1 MIAAAATYGSQERI
15 LRTARPHADESLN
28 GLLLRISEING
39 YERPGWLLELAH
51 APENAVTA
59 RTALDGLAYA
69 IRQPVSVLQERAYW
83 NPAPKTRAFATF
95 FGKPVRNYHIERR
108 GVRVCPRCLEQ
119 NGHCR
124 ALWDIRLV
132 TVCPD
137 HDCALLD
144 SCPGCRQPITW
155 ARRNVAAC
163 DCGCDWRTVA
173 SVPADPQVS
182 ELAAVIHGAAGF
194 PVRRKINRDQW
205 SWLRRAQLI
214 DVLDA
219 IYIFGAY
226 GLSGGQ
232 TVTKLLSGRRS
243 AADMQALLKET
254 AGVLC
259 DWPAGF
265 HRFLDR
271 IRATRSTDAKTGIVS
286 EFGEFYSAL
295 HRRFAKRRL
304 GFLQSAFQDYLAK
317 NWNGGYAKPQARW
330 AKPSGNMA
338 FVARPEV
345 ARILGISPQTVDVLL
360 REGELEG
367 ETRPMGTSRSF
378 AVVTRRSLNAYQKRR
393 RNIIESE
400 QASQLLGISRGCYR
414 EMVNAGI
421 IKANQERKAHRPR
434 KAFEVDRRLID
445 GLLSR
450 LERQAAP
457 GFVGVVVDYKTAIGR
472 MGRKHE
478 GNVGLIKAVL
488 GKQIMLGAVDRN
500 EVGLRR
506 LQLVEKSLADYL
518 AGVAASGRSSLDP
531 ACGGGT
537 IITNPP
543 FRPEH

>member
-1 MIAAAATYGSQERI
+1 MAIAAIYGSRERI
-15 LRTARPHADESLN
+15 LRTAKPHADESLN

-39 YERPGWLLELAH
+39 YERPGWLLELARV
-51 APENAVTA
+51 PENAVTA

-69 IRQPVSVLQERAYW
+69 IRQPVSALQERAYW

-95 FGKPVRNYHIERR
+95 FGEPVRNYHIERR
-108 GVRVCPRCLEQ
+108 GVRVCPRYLEE

-124 ALWDIRLV
+124 AMWDIRLV
-132 TVCPD
+132 TVCPE

-155 ARRNVAAC
+155 ARRSVAAC
-163 DCGCDWRTVA
+163 DCGCDWRAVA
-173 SVPADPQVS
+173 SAPADPQVA

-226 GLSGGQ
+226 GMSGGQ
-232 TVTKLLSGRRS
+232 PVAKLLSGHRS
-243 AADMQALLKET
+243 AADMQILLKEA

-259 DWPAGF
+259 DWPLGF
-265 HRFLDR
+265 HRFLDK
-271 IRATRSTDAKTGIVS
+271 IRASRSTDAKTGIVS

-317 NWNGGYAKPQARW
+317 NWDGGYAKPQARW
-330 AKPSGNMA
+330 AKPSGNMT
-338 FVARPEV
+338 FVGRPDV

-367 ETRPMGTSRSF
+367 ETRPMGASRSF
-378 AVVTRRSLNAYQKRR
+378 AVVTRRSLNEYQKRR
-393 RNIIESE
+393 RHIIESE
-400 QASQLLGISRGCYR
+400 QAAQLLGISRGTYR
-414 EMVNAGI
+414 EMVNAGVV
-421 IKANQERKAHRPR
+421 KANRQRMAHRPR

-450 LERQAAP
+450 LERQAVP
-457 GFVGVVVDYKTAIGR
+457 GFRGILVDYKTAVGR
-472 MGRKHE
+472 LGRKHE

-488 GKQIMLGAVDRN
+488 DNQITLGAVDRN

-506 LQLVEKSLADYL
+506 LRFTEKSLSDYL
-518 AGVAASGRSSLDP
+518 ASTARTSRPMLDP
-531 ACGGGT
+531 ACGSGM
-537 IITNPP
+537 IVANPP
-543 FRPEH
+543 FRSEH